1 MPSVSSSNKS
11 FPHQYD
17 VPALLIRR
25 ASPERPGII
34 ATSDIPNGTLIVSEP
49 PLFTL
54 PPTGLLPN
62 DPNDNNF
69 IAIKLLKLDEAQER
83 TSLVKREAS
92 NLPTRMS
99 TCFSTNAI
107 RLGSGPTQAR
117 SSQLSR
123 ASTTVVC
130 ATQSIRG
137 IREMENKESLRTRT
151 SAKERR
157 SLSGTSR
164 RRHGGKP
171 ELIVS
176 GIS

>member
-1 MPSVSSSNKS
+1 MSSVSSSNKS

-17 VPALLIRR
+17 VPALLIRM

-34 ATSDIPNGTLIVSEP
+34 ATSDIPNGTLIVSVP

-107 RLGSGPTQAR
+107 RLGCGSDTGAIFPTI
-117 SSQLSR
+117 SR
-123 ASTTVVC
+123 FHHGCVC
-130 ATQSIRG
+130 NAEYSWHQG
-137 IREMENKESLRTRT
+137 NGE
-151 SAKERR
+151 
-157 SLSGTSR
+157 
-164 RRHGGKP
+164 
-171 ELIVS
+171 
-176 GIS
+176 